1 MKEMLRKQ
9 GIAILKAALSTVN
22 GEIMIPGHL
31 ARKHVE
37 EGKNLVQDKRPLLH
51 QMEDY
56 LVKEILRKQKIVVM
70 LSVQVAK

>member
-1 MKEMLRKQ
+1 MKEILWNSK
-9 GIAILKAALSTVN
+9 IVILKIAQSTVI